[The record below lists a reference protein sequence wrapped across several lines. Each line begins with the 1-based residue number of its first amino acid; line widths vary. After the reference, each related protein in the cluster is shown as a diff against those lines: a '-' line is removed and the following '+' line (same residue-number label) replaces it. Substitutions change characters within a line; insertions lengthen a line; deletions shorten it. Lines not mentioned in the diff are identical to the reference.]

1 MPTQRP
7 HPPKRNSNAVRQVDF
22 HKTKYGRELL
32 VDVAWLHE
40 MPTFLID
47 EPHSLRFHEILLVTR
62 GSGVHWLDGMRSAVR
77 PGTVLF
83 TRPGEVRNWKVRD
96 LDGICLCFPALFVE
110 EFFQD
115 PLFLDR
121 LPYFRGGAGP
131 AALPLKPAASSRLR
145 RKLLAMR
152 RELKAPR
159 RDTVPV
165 LRAQLH
171 ELLVLIARE
180 HAQMYRHD
188 TQPAPH
194 RLTTKYR
201 ALVERDSFRRH
212 QVGDYARQLG
222 VSAAH
227 LNVLC
232 KRHLGMPAK
241 RVIHDRI
248 AAHARRM
255 LLYTSDSAQRIAQLL
270 GFEDPSYFTRFF
282 RRISGCPPG
291 QFRRRSAA

>member
-1 MPTQRP
+1 MPTRRP
-7 HPPKRNSNAVRQVDF
+7 PAPRTNSNTVRQIDF

-32 VDVAWLHE
+32 VEAAWLHE
-40 MPTFLID
+40 MPNFLIE
-47 EPHSLRFHEILLVTR
+47 EPHGLRFHEILLVTR
-62 GSGVHWLDGMRSAVR
+62 GSGSLWLDGLRFAVR
-77 PGTVLF
+77 PGSVLF
-83 TRPGEVRNWKVRD
+83 TRPGEVRGWKVRD

-121 LPYFRGGAGP
+121 LPYFRGGASP
-131 AALPLKPAASSRLR
+131 AALPLKPAVSTRLR

-152 RELKAPR
+152 RELKDLR
-159 RDTVPV
+159 RDIVPV

-180 HAQMYRHD
+180 HAQLHRD
-188 TQPAPH
+188 AAQSAPH

-201 ALVERDSFRRH
+201 ALVERDAFRRH

-232 KRHLGMPAK
+232 KRHLGTPAK
-241 RVIHDRI
+241 QVIHERL

-255 LLYTSDSAQRIAQLL
+255 LLYTNDSAQRIAQLL
-270 GFEDPSYFTRFF
+270 GFEDASYFTRFF
-282 RRISGCPPG
+282 RRINGCPPG
-291 QFRRRSAA
+291 QFRRRGIA

>member
-1 MPTQRP
+1 MPTQRQ
-7 HPPKRNSNAVRQVDF
+7 PPPEKHRNAVRQVDF

-32 VDVAWLHE
+32 VDTAWLHE

-47 EPHSLRFHEILLVTR
+47 EAHCLRFHEILLVTR
-62 GSGVHWLDGMRSAVR
+62 GSGTLWLDGLRSTVR
-77 PGTVLF
+77 PGAVLF
-83 TRPGEVRNWKVRD
+83 TRPGEVRSWKVRD

-131 AALPLKPAASSRLR
+131 AALPLKPAASARLR

-152 RELKAPR
+152 RELKSLR

-180 HAQMYRHD
+180 HARLHRHD
-188 TQPAPH
+188 TQPVPH

-201 ALVERDSFRRH
+201 ALVERDAFRRH
-212 QVGDYARQLG
+212 QVSDYARQLG

-232 KRHLGMPAK
+232 KRHLGTPAK
-241 RVIHDRI
+241 KVIHDRL

-255 LLYTSDSAQRIAQLL
+255 LLYTPDSAQRISQLL

-282 RRISGCPPG
+282 RRVNGCPPG
-291 QFRRRSAA
+291 QFRRRGTA